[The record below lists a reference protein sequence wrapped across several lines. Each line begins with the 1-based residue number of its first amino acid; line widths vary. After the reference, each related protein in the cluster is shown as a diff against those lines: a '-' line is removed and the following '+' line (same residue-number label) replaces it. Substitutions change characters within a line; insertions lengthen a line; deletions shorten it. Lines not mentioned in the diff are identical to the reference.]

1 MNVVA
6 VIPVKRF
13 GRALGRLAG
22 VLSREERADLQAAML
37 TDLLEACTACPRLAG
52 VTVVSSDPQATALAA
67 GAGARTLPDH
77 DPPRGMNAA
86 VAIGRSDAA
95 ARGAD
100 AVLVLTAD
108 LPLAA
113 PNDLAAVVDALG
125 TAGGVLV
132 PSRDGTG
139 TNALLLRPPEAMGTH
154 LGPDS
159 RAQHHRHAG
168 RVGLVLRDHEVPG
181 IAVDIDTPDDLAL
194 LLAAPRS
201 THAQRVC
208 RRMGLDERLAAAGAP
223 S

>member
-1 MNVVA
+1 VSVVA

-13 GRALGRLAG
+13 GWALGRLAG
-22 VLSREERADLQAAML
+22 VLTRAERADLQAAML
-37 TDLLEACTACPRLAG
+37 TDLLEACTACPQLTG
-52 VTVVSSDPQATALAA
+52 VTVVSCDPKATALAF
-67 GAGARTLPDH
+67 GYGARTLADH

-86 VAIGRSDAA
+86 VAIGRADAA
-95 ARGAD
+95 ARGAE

-113 PNDLAAVVDALG
+113 PQDLASVVQTRGAAD
-125 TAGGVLV
+125 GVLV

-139 TNALLLRPPEAMGTH
+139 TNALLLTPPEVMNTH
-154 LGPDS
+154 LGVDS
-159 RAQHHRHAG
+159 RAQHHREAT
-168 RVGLVLRDHEVPG
+168 RLGLALHDHEVPG
-181 IAVDIDTPDDLAL
+181 ISVDIDTPDDLVL

-201 THAQRVC
+201 THAQRAC